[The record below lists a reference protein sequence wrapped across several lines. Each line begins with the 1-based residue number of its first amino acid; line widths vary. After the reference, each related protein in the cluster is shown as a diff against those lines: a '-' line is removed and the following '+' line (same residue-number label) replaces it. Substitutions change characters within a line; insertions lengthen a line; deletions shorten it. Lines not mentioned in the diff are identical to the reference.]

1 MFLSSSRGFTE
12 LDQQMSRQCRPSG
25 KGGGKNAP
33 IPLLI
38 ECPNNLLAVVFV
50 YELSVLLLANLAAVL
65 EHLALLA
72 LLQLH
77 AHARLGPV
85 EQEAIGTLAQLLRGQ
100 RCSGHYYGGAIAGTA
115 ADFLFLFS

>member
-1 MFLSSSRGFTE
+1 M
-12 LDQQMSRQCRPSG
+12 
-25 KGGGKNAP
+25 
-33 IPLLI
+33 
-38 ECPNNLLAVVFV
+38 
-50 YELSVLLLANLAAVL
+50 LLLANLAAVL

-77 AHARLGPV
+77 LLPRLLPV
-85 EQEAIGTLAQLLRGQ
+85 EQEAVGTLAQLFRGQ